1 MDRLE
6 QLKSF
11 LVQNPG
17 DLFSRHA
24 LAMEL
29 IKRGDDAGARELLE
43 TVLEMNPGY
52 IGSYYHLGKLL
63 ERNGDNA
70 SALTVYQKGMDAAR
84 LAGDMHAYGELNTA
98 FQLAED

>member
-29 IKRGDDAGARELLE
+29 IKRGDDAGARVLLE
-43 TVLEMNPGY
+43 EILEMDPGY
-52 IGSYYHLGKLL
+52 VGSYYHLGKLL
-63 ERNGDNA
+63 ERQGAPA
-70 SALTVYQKGMDAAR
+70 SALEIYQRGMAAAR
-84 LAGDMHAYGELNTA
+84 AVGDMHAYGELNTA